1 MYKYYDFFS
10 GAGMVRIGLG
20 PEWQC
25 IFANDI
31 DPKKASIY
39 RLNFNPGN
47 EYIEG
52 NLGDIAHEKVPDGG
66 DLAWSSFPC
75 QDLSLAGKGKGL
87 NGNRSS
93 AYWYFWNIIKDK
105 ANKGLP
111 TPIIVIENVVG
122 LMTSNKGSDYSTI
135 LRLIYE
141 GGYSAGAIV
150 VNASLFLPQSR
161 PRIFIVAVNDNLK
174 IPEALLQ
181 NSPTPDILF
190 PRRLI
195 EVVYKNDQNLLDKWI
210 WWKLPIPC
218 DRKISLRDIIEW
230 DNTDLDWHTREQTD
244 YLLRLMNSDH
254 RKRVEE
260 RCKSKIPSIG
270 TIYRRTRVDSNGRK
284 AQRAEVRFDGIS
296 GALRTPVGGSSR
308 QIIILIRDGI
318 IRTRLISSR
327 EAARL
332 MGLPDS
338 YRLPNA
344 YNDAYHLI
352 GDGVVVD
359 VVSWLSKHLFKP
371 LLDYNRSKRGVA

>member
-31 DPKKASIY
+31 DPKKTSIY
-39 RLNFNPGN
+39 RLNFNPGS
-47 EYIEG
+47 EYVEG
-52 NLGDIAHEKVPDGG
+52 DLGDIAHEEVPDGG

-105 ANKGLP
+105 ANKGFP

-122 LMTSNKGSDYSTI
+122 LVTSNKGSDYSTI
-135 LRLIYE
+135 LRLLYE

-150 VNASLFLPQSR
+150 VDASLFLPQSR
-161 PRIFIVAVNDNLK
+161 PRIFIIAINDNLK
-174 IPEALLQ
+174 IPKSLLQ
-181 NSPTPDILF
+181 NSPTPDVLF

-210 WWKLPIPC
+210 WWKLPIP
-218 DRKISLRDIIEW
+218 RSRNISLQDIIEW
-230 DNTDLDWHTREQTD
+230 DNTDIDWHTSEQTD
-244 YLLRLMNSDH
+244 YLFQLMNSNH

-260 RCKSKIPSIG
+260 RRKLKFPSIG
-270 TIYRRTRVDSNGRK
+270 TIYRRTRIDSNGSK
-284 AQRAEVRFDGIS
+284 VQRAEVRFDGIS
-296 GALRTPVGGSSR
+296 GALRTPIGGSSR
-308 QIIILIRDGI
+308 QIIILIRDGV

-338 YRLPNA
+338 YRLPNV

-359 VVSWLSKHLFKP
+359 VVSWLSTHLFKP
-371 LLDYNRSKRGVA
+371 LLDYNHTDRGVA